1 MFLGGDYREYEITTE
16 GFLTKKTVEMKIVKR
31 AENFV
36 KSGWCKDKDNIKVTV
51 FKEKI
56 SDDGVT
62 YNLVGIKVR
71 ADVNA
76 SFQADSDDYNN
87 KPVNYNE
94 LKRLA
99 KASPILGKYI

>member
-1 MFLGGDYREYEITTE
+1 MFLGEDYREYEITTE
-16 GFLTKKTVEMKIVKR
+16 GFLTKKTIEMKIVKR
-31 AENFV
+31 VENFV

-62 YNLVGIKVR
+62 YNLVGIKVH

-76 SFQADSDDYNN
+76 SFQADSDDYN

-99 KASPILGKYI
+99 KASSILSKYI